1 MKSNTTN
8 MYYINGGD
16 VRNLNDLS
24 GQATY
29 ASTPGGAAHYAVR
42 YNFRDSTKGI
52 YSWSSSQNFH
62 FMMSITYLV

>member
-1 MKSNTTN
+1 

-29 ASTPGGAAHYAVR
+29 SSTPGGAAHYAVR

-52 YSWSSSQNFH
+52 YSWSTSTNFH